1 MSLDLTREFHDL
13 AAAFEDEGLDYAV
26 VGALAV
32 AVWGAPRATTDID
45 ILARPQDLDRLLEIA
60 KARGFRLRAFRMTFR
75 DGVQL
80 ERVTKVVAGES
91 LTLDI
96 LLVNDDLEPIWASRS
111 AIDTEQGPIKV
122 ISRDALIQMKA
133 AANRPQDIAD
143 IQRLE
148 ELDR

>member
-1 MSLDLTREFHDL
+1 MSLDLAREFHDL
-13 AAAFEDEGLDYAV
+13 IAAFETEGVDYAV

-45 ILARPQDLDRLLEIA
+45 ILALPEDLARVLDVA
-60 KARGFRLRAFRMTFR
+60 KGRGFRLRAFRMTFR

-80 ERVTKVVAGES
+80 ERATKVVGNES
-91 LTLDI
+91 LTLDV
-96 LLVNDDLEPIWASRS
+96 LLVNDDLQPIWSTRTP
-111 AIDTEQGPIKV
+111 IPTERGTIKV